1 MSKAHVI
8 YKAVRVHVVRLHASS
23 TCCGML
29 LPQCLEKYK
38 CQMQI
43 FKGSCSH
50 ELEVDKVDLEVDKV
64 DKHLS
69 CSSLPHVANPQ
80 HAAKPL
86 EVQPL
91 EVEPLEGAELK
102 RDDYISCNLVR
113 SLRCKFFAD
122 ARIDPRL

>member
-1 MSKAHVI
+1 MSKPHVI
-8 YKAVRVHVVRLHASS
+8 YKVVSVHAVRVHSSS

-91 EVEPLEGAELK
+91 EVEELK
-102 RDDYISCNLVR
+102 RDDYISRNLVR
-113 SLRCKFFAD
+113 SLRYKFFAD
-122 ARIDPRL
+122 ARIEKIPRV

>member
-23 TCCGML
+23 ICCGML

-43 FKGSCSH
+43 FTRSCSH
-50 ELEVDKVDLEVDKV
+50 ELEVDKL
-64 DKHLS
+64 DKHLR
-69 CSSLPHVANPQ
+69 CSSLPHVANSP
-80 HAAKPL
+80 HVAK
-86 EVQPL
+86 PL

-122 ARIDPRL
+122 ARIEKNPRV

>member
-23 TCCGML
+23 ICCGML

-43 FKGSCSH
+43 FT
-50 ELEVDKVDLEVDKV
+50 
-64 DKHLS
+64 
-69 CSSLPHVANPQ
+69 
-80 HAAKPL
+80 
-86 EVQPL
+86 
-91 EVEPLEGAELK
+91 EPLEGAELK

-122 ARIDPRL
+122 ARIEKNPRV